1 MVPSTTFPN
10 PRRFPQQQEVVK
22 STCRCMYWFRRLKYC
37 APCHPVV
44 FAFAPSSCWLRL
56 ELFFWRLHEL
66 QRRAVGSS
74 KALDKFELIS
84 FQSGATINFKG
95 GRFCSLFRFGKLR
108 RVPTHQLS
116 SKQRAK
122 STPLKLIAAPDWK
135 EINSNL
141 SSVFEDPTAR
151 RWGSKKSLTC
161 SFPVCYLIVSLGMM
175 PVKSHRRW
183 WWSLVDVGGLQCGS
197 LHTRSLWR
205 GGVFQ
210 FQKTEDDGNN
220 FRFLSK

>member
-1 MVPSTTFPN
+1 MLIEVGAIFLTITRTST
-10 PRRFPQQQEVVK
+10 
-22 STCRCMYWFRRLKYC
+22 
-37 APCHPVV
+37 A
-44 FAFAPSSCWLRL
+44 
-56 ELFFWRLHEL
+56 
-66 QRRAVGSS
+66 GSR
-74 KALDKFELIS
+74 I
-84 FQSGATINFKG
+84 FKG
-95 GRFCSLFRFGKLR
+95 ARQIWDFEISRLVAALIVPGRFSSLFRFGKLR